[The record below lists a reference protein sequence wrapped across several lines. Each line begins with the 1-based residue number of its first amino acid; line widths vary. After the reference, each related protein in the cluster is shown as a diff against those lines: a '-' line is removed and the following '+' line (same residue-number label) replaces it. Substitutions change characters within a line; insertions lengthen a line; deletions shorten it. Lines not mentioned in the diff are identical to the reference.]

1 MGGTRVKQQLKK
13 LLLTTSVALLI
24 APISA
29 YAHPGRTDANGGHT
43 CRTNCEKWGLQYG
56 EYHYHNKPASSSGAT
71 SPAPSQNNNGAVEAE
86 RQAEAQRNAEA
97 EKQRAAEA
105 QRKAEEERQR
115 VAEEQRKAEE
125 ERQRVAEDQ
134 RKAEEARKREEAQRQ
149 ADMEKGQLEGQKSGE
164 TDFKAGKN
172 DAESHLAGKSD
183 TYKEAFKIAYT
194 ASWSLEEQKKM
205 HFEKGKEQG
214 LAQETMEDSQIA
226 PEFKPNFAEGFQVGN
241 KERTEKIEKE
251 QAELGEKAG
260 KELAGKNPGNREQD
274 VYVKAYETAYEKGY
288 KSTKKAVEKAGYK
301 YAFENYDLKVPAKYE
316 KNESLKK
323 WFIEGFK
330 SNKKAAEIREEGY
343 KKGDSWLAFFYKNF
357 VPSEY
362 KEHKELY
369 EQAIEKGKNA

>member
-1 MGGTRVKQQLKK
+1 MKQQVKK
-13 LLLTTSVALLI
+13 LLLTTSVALLV

-115 VAEEQRKAEE
+115 VAEEQRKAEA
-125 ERQRVAEDQ
+125 ERQRVAEEQ

-149 ADMEKGQLEGQKSGE
+149 ADMEKGQLEGQKNGE
-164 TDFKAGKN
+164 IDFKAGKN

-183 TYKEAFKIAYT
+183 TYKEAFKIAYA
-194 ASWSLEEQKKM
+194 ASWSLEEQKKTN
-205 HFEKGKEQG
+205 FEKGKEQG

-260 KELAGKNPGNREQD
+260 KELAGKNPGNREKD

-362 KEHKELY
+362 KEHKNLY

>member
-1 MGGTRVKQQLKK
+1 MKQQVRK
-13 LLLTTSVALLI
+13 LLLTTSVALLV

-71 SPAPSQNNNGAVEAE
+71 SPAPSSNNNGAVEAE
-86 RQAEAQRNAEA
+86 RQAEAQRSNAEA

-105 QRKAEEERQR
+105 QRKAEEERKR

-125 ERQRVAEDQ
+125 ERKRVAEEQ

-149 ADMEKGQLEGQKSGE
+149 ADMEKGQLEGQKNGE

-172 DAESHLAGKSD
+172 DAESHLIGKSD
-183 TYKEAFKIAYT
+183 TYKEAFKTAYA
-194 ASWSLEEQKKM
+194 ASRSLEEQKKT

-226 PEFKPNFAEGFQVGN
+226 PEFKSNFAEGFQVGN

-260 KELAGKNPGNREQD
+260 KELAGKNPGSREKD

>member
-1 MGGTRVKQQLKK
+1 VRQQVKK
-13 LLLTTSVALLI
+13 LLLTTSIALLV

-71 SPAPSQNNNGAVEAE
+71 SPAPSQNNNSAVEAE
-86 RQAEAQRNAEA
+86 RQ
-97 EKQRAAEA
+97 AEA

-125 ERQRVAEDQ
+125 
-134 RKAEEARKREEAQRQ
+134 ARKQEEAQRQ
-149 ADMEKGQLEGQKSGE
+149 ADMEKGQLEGQKNGE

-172 DAESHLAGKSD
+172 DAEVHVAGKSD
-183 TYKEAFKIAYT
+183 AYKQAFKATY
-194 ASWSLEEQKKM
+194 AAAWSLEEQKKT
-205 HFEKGKEQG
+205 HFEKG
-214 LAQETMEDSQIA
+214 
-226 PEFKPNFAEGFQVGN
+226 
-241 KERTEKIEKE
+241 KE
-251 QAELGEKAG
+251 QAELGEKTG
-260 KELAGKNPGNREQD
+260 KELAEKNPGNREKE

-301 YAFENYDLKVPAKYE
+301 YAFENYNLKVPAKYE
-316 KNESLKK
+316 RNELLKK
-323 WFIEGFK
+323 WFTEGFK
-330 SNKKAAEIREEGY
+330 LNKKAAEIREEGY
-343 KKGDSWLAFFYKNF
+343 KKGDSWFSFFYKSF

-369 EQAIEKGKNA
+369 EQAIEKGKTA

>member
-1 MGGTRVKQQLKK
+1 MKQQVKK
-13 LLLTTSVALLI
+13 LLLTTSVALLV

-125 ERQRVAEDQ
+125 
-134 RKAEEARKREEAQRQ
+134 ARKQEEAQRQ

-164 TDFKAGKN
+164 ADFKAGKN
-172 DAESHLAGKSD
+172 NAEGHLTGKSD
-183 TYKEAFKIAYT
+183 TYKQSFTTAY
-194 ASWSLEEQKKM
+194 AAAWSLEEQKKA

-214 LAQETMEDSQIA
+214 LAQETMDNSQIN
-226 PEFKPNFAEGFQVGN
+226 PEFKVNFAEGFQLGN

-260 KELAGKNPGNREQD
+260 KELTEKKPGNTEKD
-274 VYVKAYETAYEKGY
+274 TYVKVYETAYEKGY
-288 KSTKKAVEKAGYK
+288 KSAQKMAEKAGYT

-316 KNESLKK
+316 KNGTLKK
-323 WFIEGFK
+323 WFTEGFK

-343 KKGDSWLAFFYKNF
+343 KKGDSWLSFFYKNF

-362 KEHKELY
+362 KEHKDLY
-369 EQAIEKGKNA
+369 EQAIEKGEKA

>member
-1 MGGTRVKQQLKK
+1 MGGTRVRQQVKK

-43 CRTNCEKWGLQYG
+43 CRTNFEKWGLQYG

-86 RQAEAQRNAEA
+86 
-97 EKQRAAEA
+97 KQRAAEA

-125 ERQRVAEDQ
+125 A
-134 RKAEEARKREEAQRQ
+134 RKQEEAKRQV
-149 ADMEKGQLEGQKSGE
+149 DMEKGQLEGEKNGE

-172 DAESHLAGKSD
+172 DVQVHLAGKSD
-183 TYKEAFKIAYT
+183 TYKQAFTTAYT
-194 ASWSLEEQKKM
+194 TTWSLEEQKKT

-214 LAQETMEDSQIA
+214 LAQETMDDSQIT
-226 PEFKPNFAEGFQVGN
+226 PDFKQIFAEGFQVGN

-260 KELAGKNPGNREQD
+260 KELAEKNPGNNEKD
-274 VYVKAYETAYEKGY
+274 VYVKSYETAYEKGY

-301 YAFENYDLKVPAKYE
+301 YAFENYDLKIPAKYE
-316 KNESLKK
+316 KNGSLKK
-323 WFIEGFK
+323 WFTEGFK
-330 SNKKAAEIREEGY
+330 SNKKATEIREEGF
-343 KKGDSWLAFFYKNF
+343 KKGDSWFSFFYKSF

-369 EQAIEKGKNA
+369 EQAIEKGKKA

>member
-1 MGGTRVKQQLKK
+1 MKQQVKK
-13 LLLTTSVALLI
+13 LLLTTSVALLV

-97 EKQRAAEA
+97 EKQR
-105 QRKAEEERQR
+105 
-115 VAEEQRKAEE
+115 VAEE
-125 ERQRVAEDQ
+125 Q

-149 ADMEKGQLEGQKSGE
+149 ADMEKGQLEGQKNGE
-164 TDFKAGKN
+164 IDFKAGKN

-183 TYKEAFKIAYT
+183 TYKEAFKIAYA
-194 ASWSLEEQKKM
+194 ASWSLEEQKKTN
-205 HFEKGKEQG
+205 FEKGKEQG

-260 KELAGKNPGNREQD
+260 KELAGKNPGNREKD
-274 VYVKAYETAYEKGY
+274 VYVKVYETAYEKGY

-362 KEHKELY
+362 KEHKNLY

>member
-1 MGGTRVKQQLKK
+1 MKQQVKR
-13 LLLTTSVALLI
+13 LLLTTSVALLV

-56 EYHYHNKPASSSGAT
+56 EYHYHNKPASSGGTT

-115 VAEEQRKAEE
+115 AAEEQRKAEE
-125 ERQRVAEDQ
+125 ERQRVAKEQ
-134 RKAEEARKREEAQRQ
+134 RKAEEARKQEEAQRQ

-172 DAESHLAGKSD
+172 NAEGHVAGKSD
-183 TYKEAFKIAYT
+183 AYKQAFTTAY
-194 ASWSLEEQKKM
+194 AAAWSLEEQKKA

-214 LAQETMEDSQIA
+214 LTQEAMDDSQIT
-226 PEFKPNFAEGFQVGN
+226 PEFKVNFAEGFQVGN

-260 KELAGKNPGNREQD
+260 KELAEKKPGNTEKD
-274 VYVKAYETAYEKGY
+274 TYVKVYETAYEKGY
-288 KSTKKAVEKAGYK
+288 KAAKKAAEKAGYT

-316 KNESLKK
+316 KNETLKK
-323 WFIEGFK
+323 WFTEGFK

-343 KKGDSWLAFFYKNF
+343 KKGDSWLSFFYKSF

-362 KEHKELY
+362 KEHKGLY
-369 EQAIEKGKNA
+369 EQAIEKGKKA

>member
-1 MGGTRVKQQLKK
+1 MKQQIKK
-13 LLLTTSVALLI
+13 LLLTTSVALLV

-71 SPAPSQNNNGAVEAE
+71 SPAPSQNNNGAVAAE

-97 EKQRAAEA
+97 E
-105 QRKAEEERQR
+105 RQR
-115 VAEEQRKAEE
+115 GAEEQRKAEE
-125 ERQRVAEDQ
+125 
-134 RKAEEARKREEAQRQ
+134 ARKQEEAQRQ

-172 DAESHLAGKSD
+172 NAEGHVAGKSD
-183 TYKEAFKIAYT
+183 AYKQAFTTAY
-194 ASWSLEEQKKM
+194 AVAWSLEEQKKA

-214 LAQETMEDSQIA
+214 LAQEAMDDSQIT
-226 PEFKPNFAEGFQVGN
+226 PEFKVNFAEGFQVGN

-260 KELAGKNPGNREQD
+260 KELAEKKPGNTEKD
-274 VYVKAYETAYEKGY
+274 TYVKAYETAYEKGY
-288 KSTKKAVEKAGYK
+288 KSAKKMAEKAGYT

-316 KNESLKK
+316 KHESLKQ
-323 WFIEGFK
+323 WFTEGFK

-343 KKGDSWLAFFYKNF
+343 KKGDSWMSFFYKNF

-362 KEHKELY
+362 KEHKDLY
-369 EQAIEKGKNA
+369 EQAIEKGKKA

>member
-1 MGGTRVKQQLKK
+1 MGGTRVKQQAKK
-13 LLLTTSVALLI
+13 LLLTTSVALLV

-86 RQAEAQRNAEA
+86 RKAEAQRNAEA
-97 EKQRAAEA
+97 EKQREAEA
-105 QRKAEEERQR
+105 QRKVEEEKQR
-115 VAEEQRKAEE
+115 AAEEQRKAEE
-125 ERQRVAEDQ
+125 ERQRVAEEQ

-149 ADMEKGQLEGQKSGE
+149 ADMEKGQLEGQKDGE

-172 DAESHLAGKSD
+172 DTESHLAGKSD
-183 TYKEAFKIAYT
+183 TYKEAFKTAYV
-194 ASWSLEEQKKM
+194 AAWSLEEQKKT

-214 LAQETMEDSQIA
+214 LAQEAMDDSQVA
-226 PEFKPNFAEGFQVGN
+226 PEFKSNFADGFKVGN
-241 KERTEKIEKE
+241 KERTERIEKE
-251 QAELGEKAG
+251 QAELGENAG
-260 KELAGKNPGNREQD
+260 KKLAEKNPGNREKD

-323 WFIEGFK
+323 WFTEGFK
-330 SNKKAAEIREEGY
+330 SNEKAAEIREEGY
-343 KKGDSWLAFFYKNF
+343 KKGDSWLSFFYKNF

-369 EQAIEKGKNA
+369 EQAIEKGKKA

>member
-1 MGGTRVKQQLKK
+1 MKQQVKK
-13 LLLTTSVALLI
+13 LLLTTSVALLV

-56 EYHYHNKPASSSGAT
+56 EYHYHNKPASNSGAT
-71 SPAPSQNNNGAVEAE
+71 SPAPSPNDNGAVEAE
-86 RQAEAQRNAEA
+86 RQVEAQRNAEA
-97 EKQRAAEA
+97 EKQRAAEE

-125 ERQRVAEDQ
+125 ERQRVAEEQ
-134 RKAEEARKREEAQRQ
+134 RKAEEARKREEVQRQ

-183 TYKEAFKIAYT
+183 TYKEAFKTAYV
-194 ASWSLEEQKKM
+194 ASWSLEEQKKT

-241 KERTEKIEKE
+241 KERTENIEKE

-260 KELAGKNPGNREQD
+260 KELAGKNPGNREKD
-274 VYVKAYETAYEKGY
+274 VYVKVYETAYEKGY

>member
-1 MGGTRVKQQLKK
+1 MRQQVKK
-13 LLLTTSVALLI
+13 LLLTTSVALLV

-71 SPAPSQNNNGAVEAE
+71 SPAPSQNNNGAVAAE

-115 VAEEQRKAEE
+115 AAEEQRKAEE
-125 ERQRVAEDQ
+125 ERQRVAEEQ
-134 RKAEEARKREEAQRQ
+134 RKAEEARKQEEAQRQ

-164 TDFKAGKN
+164 ADFKAGKN
-172 DAESHLAGKSD
+172 NAEGHLTGKSD
-183 TYKEAFKIAYT
+183 TYKQAFTTAY
-194 ASWSLEEQKKM
+194 AVAWSLEEQKKA

-214 LAQETMEDSQIA
+214 LAQEAMDDSQIT
-226 PEFKPNFAEGFQVGN
+226 PEFKVNFAEGFQVGN
-241 KERTEKIEKE
+241 KERTKKIEKE

-260 KELAGKNPGNREQD
+260 KELVEKKPGNTEKD
-274 VYVKAYETAYEKGY
+274 TYVKAYETAYEKGY
-288 KSTKKAVEKAGYK
+288 KSAQKMAEKAGYT

-316 KNESLKK
+316 KHESLKK
-323 WFIEGFK
+323 WFTEGFK

-343 KKGDSWLAFFYKNF
+343 KKGDSWLSFFYKNF

-362 KEHKELY
+362 KEHKDLY
-369 EQAIEKGKNA
+369 EQAIEKGKKA

>member
-1 MGGTRVKQQLKK
+1 MKQQVKK
-13 LLLTTSVALLI
+13 LLLTTSVALLV

-71 SPAPSQNNNGAVEAE
+71 SPAPSPNNNGAVEAE
-86 RQAEAQRNAEA
+86 RQVEAQRSAEA

-125 ERQRVAEDQ
+125 ERQRVAEEQ

-183 TYKEAFKIAYT
+183 TYKEAFKTAYA
-194 ASWSLEEQKKM
+194 ASWSLEEQKKTY
-205 HFEKGKEQG
+205 FEKGKGQG

-260 KELAGKNPGNREQD
+260 KELAGKKPGNREKD
-274 VYVKAYETAYEKGY
+274 VYVKVYETAYEKGY

>member
-1 MGGTRVKQQLKK
+1 MRQQVKK

-29 YAHPGRTDANGGHT
+29 YAHPGHTDANGGHT

-86 RQAEAQRNAEA
+86 
-97 EKQRAAEA
+97 KQRAAEA

-125 ERQRVAEDQ
+125 A
-134 RKAEEARKREEAQRQ
+134 RKQEEAKRQV
-149 ADMEKGQLEGQKSGE
+149 DMEKGQLEGEKNGE

-172 DAESHLAGKSD
+172 DVQVHLAGKSD
-183 TYKEAFKIAYT
+183 TYKQAFTTAYT
-194 ASWSLEEQKKM
+194 TTWSLEEQKKT

-214 LAQETMEDSQIA
+214 LAQETMDDSQIT
-226 PEFKPNFAEGFQVGN
+226 PDFKQIFAEGFQVGN

-260 KELAGKNPGNREQD
+260 KELAEKNPGNNEKD
-274 VYVKAYETAYEKGY
+274 VYVKSYETAYEKGY

-301 YAFENYDLKVPAKYE
+301 YAFENYDLKIPAKYE
-316 KNESLKK
+316 KNGSLKK
-323 WFIEGFK
+323 WFTEGFK
-330 SNKKAAEIREEGY
+330 SNKKATEIREEGF
-343 KKGDSWLAFFYKNF
+343 KKGDSWFSFFYKSF

-369 EQAIEKGKNA
+369 EQAIEKGKKA

>member
-1 MGGTRVKQQLKK
+1 MRQQVKK

-86 RQAEAQRNAEA
+86 
-97 EKQRAAEA
+97 KQRAAEA

-125 ERQRVAEDQ
+125 A
-134 RKAEEARKREEAQRQ
+134 RKQEEAKRQV
-149 ADMEKGQLEGQKSGE
+149 DMEKGQLEGEKNGE

-172 DAESHLAGKSD
+172 DVQVHLAGKSD
-183 TYKEAFKIAYT
+183 TYKQAFTTAYT
-194 ASWSLEEQKKM
+194 TTWSLEEQKKT

-214 LAQETMEDSQIA
+214 LAQETMDDSQIT
-226 PEFKPNFAEGFQVGN
+226 PDFKQIFAEGFQVGN

-260 KELAGKNPGNREQD
+260 KELAEKNPGHNEKD
-274 VYVKAYETAYEKGY
+274 VYVKSYETAYEKGY

-301 YAFENYDLKVPAKYE
+301 YAFENYDLKIPAKYE
-316 KNESLKK
+316 KNGSLKK
-323 WFIEGFK
+323 WFTEGFK
-330 SNKKAAEIREEGY
+330 SNKKATEIREEGF
-343 KKGDSWLAFFYKNF
+343 KKETAGFHFSIRVSCQVNIKNIK
-357 VPSEY
+357 SCMS
-362 KEHKELY
+362 K
-369 EQAIEKGKNA
+369 Q

>member
-1 MGGTRVKQQLKK
+1 MRQQVKK
-13 LLLTTSVALLI
+13 LFLTTSVALLI

-86 RQAEAQRNAEA
+86 
-97 EKQRAAEA
+97 KQRAAEA

-125 ERQRVAEDQ
+125 A
-134 RKAEEARKREEAQRQ
+134 RKQEEAKRQV
-149 ADMEKGQLEGQKSGE
+149 DMEKGQLEGEKNGE

-172 DAESHLAGKSD
+172 DVQVHLAGKSD
-183 TYKEAFKIAYT
+183 TYKQAFTTAYT
-194 ASWSLEEQKKM
+194 TTWSLEEQKKT

-214 LAQETMEDSQIA
+214 LAQETMDDSQIT
-226 PEFKPNFAEGFQVGN
+226 PDFKQIFAEGFQVGN

-260 KELAGKNPGNREQD
+260 KELAEKNPGNNEKD
-274 VYVKAYETAYEKGY
+274 VYVKSYETAYEKGY

-301 YAFENYDLKVPAKYE
+301 YAFENYDLKIPAKYE
-316 KNESLKK
+316 KNGSLKK
-323 WFIEGFK
+323 WFTEGFK
-330 SNKKAAEIREEGY
+330 SNKKATEIREEGF
-343 KKGDSWLAFFYKNF
+343 KKGDSWFSFFYKSF

-369 EQAIEKGKNA
+369 EQAIEKGKKA

>member
-1 MGGTRVKQQLKK
+1 MKQQVKK
-13 LLLTTSVALLI
+13 LLLTTSIALLV
-24 APISA
+24 APIAA

-86 RQAEAQRNAEA
+86 RQAEAQRNAEV
-97 EKQRAAEA
+97 EKQRAAEAQRKAEEERQRTAEA

-125 ERQRVAEDQ
+125 A
-134 RKAEEARKREEAQRQ
+134 RKQEEAKRQ
-149 ADMEKGQLEGQKSGE
+149 ADMEKGQLEGQKNGE

-172 DAESHLAGKSD
+172 AAEAHVAGKSD
-183 TYKEAFKIAYT
+183 TYKQAFTTAY
-194 ASWSLEEQKKM
+194 AAAWSLEEQKKT

-214 LAQETMEDSQIA
+214 LAQEVMDDSQVA
-226 PEFKPNFAEGFQVGN
+226 PEFKSNFEEGFKVGN

-260 KELAGKNPGNREQD
+260 KELAEKKPGNSD
-274 VYVKAYETAYEKGY
+274 KDAYVKSYETAYEKGY
-288 KSTKKAVEKAGYK
+288 KSTKKAAEKAGYK

-330 SNKKAAEIREEGY
+330 SNKKATEIREEGY
-343 KKGDSWLAFFYKNF
+343 KKGDSWLSFFYKNF

-369 EQAIEKGKNA
+369 EQSIEKGKKA

>member
-1 MGGTRVKQQLKK
+1 MRQQVKK

-43 CRTNCEKWGLQYG
+43 CRTNCEKCGLQYG

-86 RQAEAQRNAEA
+86 
-97 EKQRAAEA
+97 KQRAAEA

-125 ERQRVAEDQ
+125 A
-134 RKAEEARKREEAQRQ
+134 RKQEEAKRQV
-149 ADMEKGQLEGQKSGE
+149 DMEKGQLEGEKNGE

-172 DAESHLAGKSD
+172 DVQVHLAGKSD
-183 TYKEAFKIAYT
+183 TYKQAFTTAYT
-194 ASWSLEEQKKM
+194 TTWSLEEQKKT

-214 LAQETMEDSQIA
+214 LAQETMDDSQIT
-226 PEFKPNFAEGFQVGN
+226 PDFKQIFAEGFQVGN

-260 KELAGKNPGNREQD
+260 KELAEKNPGNNEKD
-274 VYVKAYETAYEKGY
+274 VYVKSYETAYEKGY

-301 YAFENYDLKVPAKYE
+301 YAFENYDLKIPAKYE
-316 KNESLKK
+316 KNGSLKK
-323 WFIEGFK
+323 WFTEGFK
-330 SNKKAAEIREEGY
+330 SNKKATEIREEGF
-343 KKGDSWLAFFYKNF
+343 KKGDSWFSFFYKSF

-369 EQAIEKGKNA
+369 EQAIEKGKKA

>member
-1 MGGTRVKQQLKK
+1 MRQQVKK

-86 RQAEAQRNAEA
+86 
-97 EKQRAAEA
+97 KQRAAEA

-115 VAEEQRKAEE
+115 VAEEQRKAEK
-125 ERQRVAEDQ
+125 A
-134 RKAEEARKREEAQRQ
+134 RKQEEAKRQV
-149 ADMEKGQLEGQKSGE
+149 DMEKGQLEGEKNGE

-172 DAESHLAGKSD
+172 DVQVHLAGKSD
-183 TYKEAFKIAYT
+183 TYKQAFTTAYT
-194 ASWSLEEQKKM
+194 TTWSLEEQKKT

-214 LAQETMEDSQIA
+214 LAQETMDDSQIT
-226 PEFKPNFAEGFQVGN
+226 PDFKQIFAEGFQVGN

-260 KELAGKNPGNREQD
+260 KELAEKNPGNNEKD
-274 VYVKAYETAYEKGY
+274 VYVKSYETAYEKGY

-301 YAFENYDLKVPAKYE
+301 YAFENYDLKIPAKYE
-316 KNESLKK
+316 KNGSLKK
-323 WFIEGFK
+323 WFTEGFK
-330 SNKKAAEIREEGY
+330 SNKKATEIREEGF
-343 KKGDSWLAFFYKNF
+343 KKGDSWFSFFYKSF

-369 EQAIEKGKNA
+369 EQAIEKGKKA